1 MNVNKLGVGI
11 IGASPNGGWGS
22 MGHIPALQ
30 ALPNFEVTAVSTT
43 RQESAN
49 ETSKRFGIPHAF
61 TDPYELSI
69 HPDVDIVTITVRVPE
84 HDKLVRAALNAGKH
98 VYCEFPLGRTTKE
111 AADLLQMAED
121 KGVRHIIGL
130 QARANPA
137 VNYVKDLISSGYV
150 GKILSV
156 NVSYSLPP
164 FPSASGTIDQGHVY
178 ILDKTNGANQLTIGN
193 GHLLDGITYMLGQ
206 FSEVSAILGTQF
218 QNVKVIETGEIV
230 QATSPDYVLVNGIME
245 NGAIISSHVR
255 NTTVAGLT
263 LEINGTEG
271 DLVMVSKDKMM
282 FQMDSFI
289 LKGAQGQ
296 NKDFQE
302 LTIPS
307 RYYLVPSELNYGPA
321 YNVAQLYTKFYKD
334 LRENTHDTPDFNTAV
349 NMHNLFDTIETAS
362 ETGIRQRV

>member
-1 MNVNKLGVGI
+1 MKVNKLGVGI

>member
-1 MNVNKLGVGI
+1 
-11 IGASPNGGWGS
+11 

-61 TDPYELSI
+61 SDPYELSI

-84 HDKLVRAALNAGKH
+84 HNKLVRAALNAGKH
-98 VYCEFPLGRTTKE
+98 VYCEFPLGRTSKE
-111 AADLLQMAED
+111 ATDLLQMAEE
-121 KGVRHIIGL
+121 KGVRHIVGL

-150 GKILSV
+150 GQVLSV
-156 NVSYSLPP
+156 NISYSLPP
-164 FPSASGTIDQGHVY
+164 FPTASGTIDQGHVY

-193 GHLLDGITYMLGQ
+193 GHLLDGITYILGQ

-218 QNVKVIETGEIV
+218 KNVKVIETGEIIR
-230 QATSPDYVLVNGIME
+230 ATSPDYVLVNGILE
-245 NGAIISSHVR
+245 NGAIVSSHVR

-289 LKGAQGQ
+289 LKGAHGQ
-296 NKDFQE
+296 NKDFEE

-307 RYYLVPSELNYGPA
+307 QYYWVPSELNFGPA
-321 YNVAQLYTKFYKD
+321 YNVAQLYTEFYKD
-334 LRENTHDTPDFNTAV
+334 IRENTHDTPDFNTAV
-349 NMHNLFDTIETAS
+349 KMHHLFDTIEKAA
-362 ETGIRQRV
+362 ETGIRQKV